1 MTKVDF
7 YLVDEPGEPALL
19 RFACRL
25 TQKIFSLG
33 HQIHIHAESG
43 RQARQL
49 DELLWS
55 FSDLSFLPH
64 RLVTTTSSN
73 RQEPSA
79 TGTSGDERRTITIGF
94 DHDPVNAED
103 VLINLSDRVPLWFS
117 RFNRV
122 TEFVGGDEPSRGF
135 ARERY
140 RFYRDR
146 GYNLDTHQIAK
157 QPE

>member
-79 TGTSGDERRTITIGF
+79 TGTSGD
-94 DHDPVNAED
+94 
-103 VLINLSDRVPLWFS
+103 
-117 RFNRV
+117 
-122 TEFVGGDEPSRGF
+122 
-135 ARERY
+135 
-140 RFYRDR
+140 
-146 GYNLDTHQIAK
+146 
-157 QPE
+157 